1 MKAEYQLSLGGEVPE
16 VASGPSQT
24 FPKLVKYQR
33 LMVLQQPLVK
43 HQVLASSPVDHK
55 DGRRYGRTLT

>member
-1 MKAEYQLSLGGEVPE
+1 MKAKYQLSLRGEVPE
-16 VASGPSQT
+16 VAGRTSQT

-43 HQVLASSPVDHK
+43 HQVLASRPVDHK
-55 DGRRYGRTLT
+55 DGRRDRRTLT

>member
-1 MKAEYQLSLGGEVPE
+1 MKAKYQLSLGGEVAE
-16 VASGPSQT
+16 VAGRPSQT

-43 HQVLASSPVDHK
+43 HQVLAFSPVHHK
-55 DGRRYGRTLT
+55 DG